1 MKRIITLL
9 LLVICSLNSTYAQ
22 HFSLQTREIQ
32 TKNGGKYVEVLNNPK
47 RNPMSCSWRD
57 VDVPC
62 TLSLGHYTNANNQA
76 DEYCYLMLELEH
88 KDLNEKIGSIAG
100 VDIILTNGEKLDFLN
115 GLTSP
120 IYDYE
125 GDTLTILLN
134 AWSATDNWGGDDCG
148 YRSTYRRSEMLET
161 PTTASVYL
169 FNQLSLYDIETIAI
183 NGRRRFKPQFKSAE
197 LIEAYVDGL
206 HNVLPQIK
214 GLPDLLN
221 LDRSWTRK
229 PVETFL
235 TDLKGG
241 GYKAQWDVPLAI
253 LKDLKEGDEEIDFWF
268 AIEKN
273 ATDEVPRLL
282 FLCDGYEKPERKSSI
297 VSISITLSN
306 GAKYQVLM
314 AQMDVDHAYDVSM
327 SAKLSSFYQN
337 ELSNKLHPKTL
348 LQQLAKYD
356 IVEVTMAENKYDLRN
371 ADASSADAF
380 TRMCKALLEKTG
392 DADLYALNTPA
403 AAARPT
409 ATPKPAAK
417 PAQPA
422 VRPTQ
427 PTPKPTP
434 KPAPQTTKSEAE
446 RIAEADRRAVELMT
460 QGQTQQTQKPTQ
472 PSTGESGGFLLK
484 AQGKLKYSR
493 HISRKDHIAPREM
506 VHTPLAL
513 FTSRAIPLDVVVEL
527 VDGAKGVG
535 KVQSSTSSDG
545 KQKSVSVR
553 PSEFYCRVSGFEEVP
568 CALMSVGYDA
578 ANTEQIK
585 TSSFTYNLPSSWKR
599 SKVKEYAK
607 AFAEDLAR
615 LGVGWSESKDRYI
628 GSYEGHYLMLDYGA
642 NGQDN
647 HIYLYISY
655 AEK

>member
-1 MKRIITLL
+1 MKRIIALL
-9 LLVICSLNSTYAQ
+9 LLVMCSLNSSFAQTHRVDVKKFKDSYDHDIVELSYRPSTYNFTCKWDSA
-22 HFSLQTREIQ
+22 T
-32 TKNGGKYVEVLNNPK
+32 
-47 RNPMSCSWRD
+47 
-57 VDVPC
+57 VPC
-62 TLSLGHYTNANNQA
+62 TFRMRHYMGYNNQPDQSCFFYIQMEDSDLSKYVKA
-76 DEYCYLMLELEH
+76 VYQVELLLSNNEVFIFGSDVPSIFEPTMDE
-88 KDLNEKIGSIAG
+88 
-100 VDIILTNGEKLDFLN
+100 
-115 GLTSP
+115 
-120 IYDYE
+120 YE
-125 GDTLTILLN
+125 GDKLSIDLN
-134 AWSATDNWGGDDCG
+134 PRRCI
-148 YRSTYRRSEMLET
+148 STYRDDEDMYGAAEVS
-161 PTTASVYL
+161 SY
-169 FNQLSLYDIETIAI
+169 FYNQLSLYDIKAMLL
-183 NGRRRFKPQFKSAE
+183 NGSQLFVPQFKSSE
-197 LIEAYVDGL
+197 YIKSLVGGMRLKSPI
-206 HNVLPQIK
+206 QK
-214 GLPDLLN
+214 GLPDVLN

-229 PVETFL
+229 RVSSQVF
-235 TDLKGG
+235 DLKDG
-241 GYKAQWDVPLAI
+241 GYRAEWNNPLAI
-253 LKDLKEGDEEIDFWF
+253 SKSDDEKIVFWF
-268 AIEKN
+268 TIEKK
-273 ATDEVPRLL
+273 ATDEVPRLV
-282 FLCDGYEKPERKSSI
+282 FLCYGYEKPKRESSYL
-297 VSISITLSN
+297 SISITLSN
-306 GAKYQVLM
+306 GAKYQVLV
-314 AQMDVDHAYDVSM
+314 AQMDVKIGYDVSM

-392 DADLYALNTPA
+392 ATDLYALNTPA

-427 PTPKPTP
+427 PTPMPTP
-434 KPAPQTTKSEAE
+434 KPAPQPTKSEAE

-460 QGQTQQTQKPTQ
+460 QGQTQQTQKTKN
-472 PSTGESGGFLLK
+472 GESGGFLLK

-493 HISRKDHIAPREM
+493 YISRKDHIAPREM

-545 KQKSVSVR
+545 KQQSVSLR

-568 CALMSVGYDA
+568 CTLMSVGYDA

-628 GSYEGHYLMLDYGA
+628 GSYEGHYLMLDYGT

-655 AEK
+655 TEK

>member
-1 MKRIITLL
+1 MKRIIALL
-9 LLVICSLNSTYAQ
+9 LLVMCSLNSSYAQ
-22 HFSLQTREIQ
+22 THRVDV
-32 TKNGGKYVEVLNNPK
+32 TKFKDSYDHDIVESSYPLSTYNFTCK
-47 RNPMSCSWRD
+47 WDSAT
-57 VDVPC
+57 VPC
-62 TLSLGHYTNANNQA
+62 TFFIRHHMGFDNQPSPNFTFYLWFEDSDLSKYV
-76 DEYCYLMLELEH
+76 
-88 KDLNEKIGSIAG
+88 KG
-100 VDIILTNGEKLDFLN
+100 VYMVE
-115 GLTSP
+115 
-120 IYDYE
+120 
-125 GDTLTILLN
+125 ILLSNNEVFIFGTDEISWLSQSMDVYNDDELNIVLMPYGAN
-134 AWSATDNWGGDDCG
+134 AREYISSYRDDDEIDSEAG
-148 YRSTYRRSEMLET
+148 ASTYF
-161 PTTASVYL
+161 Y
-169 FNQLSLYDIETIAI
+169 NQLSLYDIKAI
-183 NGRRRFKPQFKSAE
+183 LLNGSQLFVPQFKSSDYIKS
-197 LIEAYVDGL
+197 LVDGMRL
-206 HNVLPQIK
+206 KGPIQK
-214 GLPDLLN
+214 GLPDVN
-221 LDRSWTRK
+221 HLDRSWTRK
-229 PVETFL
+229 RVGSQVI
-235 TDLKGG
+235 DLKDG
-241 GYKAQWDVPLAI
+241 GYRAEWNEPLVI
-253 LKDLKEGDEEIDFWF
+253 SKGDDEEIDFWF

-282 FLCDGYEKPERKSSI
+282 FLCDGYEKPKRESSYL
-297 VSISITLSN
+297 SISITLSN
-306 GAKYQVLM
+306 GAKYQVLV
-314 AQMDVDHAYDVSM
+314 AQMDVKIAYDVSM
-327 SAKLSSFYQN
+327 SAKLSSFCQN
-337 ELSNKLHPKTL
+337 ELSNNLHPKTL

-356 IVEVTMAENKYDLRN
+356 IVEVTMAQNKYDLRN

-380 TRMCKALLEKTG
+380 TRMCKTLLEKTG
-392 DADLYALNTPA
+392 AADLYALNMPA

-409 ATPKPAAK
+409 TTSKPAAK

-434 KPAPQTTKSEAE
+434 KPAPQPTKSEAE

-513 FTSRAIPLDVVVEL
+513 FTSRAIPLEVVVEL

-535 KVQSSTSSDG
+535 KVQNSTSSDG
-545 KQKSVSVR
+545 KQQSVSVR

-568 CALMSVGYDA
+568 CTLMSVGYDA

-628 GSYEGHYLMLDYGA
+628 GSYEGHYLMLDYGT

-655 AEK
+655 TEK

>member
-1 MKRIITLL
+1 MKRIIALL
-9 LLVICSLNSTYAQ
+9 LLVMCSFNSSFAQTHRVEVKKFKDSYDHDIVESSYPLSTYNFTCKWDSA
-22 HFSLQTREIQ
+22 T
-32 TKNGGKYVEVLNNPK
+32 
-47 RNPMSCSWRD
+47 
-57 VDVPC
+57 VPC
-62 TLSLGHYTNANNQA
+62 TFYIRHHMGFDNQPSPNFTFYLWLEDSDLSKYV
-76 DEYCYLMLELEH
+76 
-88 KDLNEKIGSIAG
+88 KG
-100 VDIILTNGEKLDFLN
+100 VYQVE
-115 GLTSP
+115 
-120 IYDYE
+120 
-125 GDTLTILLN
+125 ILLSN
-134 AWSATDNWGGDDCG
+134 NEVFIFGTDEISWLTQSMDVYNDDELNIVLMPYG
-148 YRSTYRRSEMLET
+148 AYAREYISSYRDDDEIDNEAGASTYF
-161 PTTASVYL
+161 Y
-169 FNQLSLYDIETIAI
+169 NQLSLYDIKAI
-183 NGRRRFKPQFKSAE
+183 LLNGSQLFVPQFKSSE
-197 LIEAYVDGL
+197 YIKSLVGGMRKKSPI
-206 HNVLPQIK
+206 QK
-214 GLPDLLN
+214 GLPDVLN

-229 PVETFL
+229 RVSSQVF
-235 TDLKGG
+235 DLKDG
-241 GYKAQWDVPLAI
+241 GYRATWNKDLAI
-253 LKDLKEGDEEIDFWF
+253 SKGDDEKIVFSFD
-268 AIEKN
+268 IEKN
-273 ATDEVPRLL
+273 ATDEVPRLV
-282 FLCDGYEKPERKSSI
+282 FLCNGYEKPKRESSI
-297 VSISITLSN
+297 LSISITLSN
-306 GAKYQVLM
+306 GAKYQVLV
-314 AQMDVDHAYDVSM
+314 AQMDVNIIYDVSM

-380 TRMCKALLEKTG
+380 TRMCKTLLENTG
-392 DADLYALNTPA
+392 AADLYALNTPA

-409 ATPKPAAK
+409 NTPKPAAK

-434 KPAPQTTKSEAE
+434 KPATQPTKSEAE
-446 RIAEADRRAVELMT
+446 AIAEADRRAVELMT
-460 QGQTQQTQKPTQ
+460 QGQTQQTPKPKN
-472 PSTGESGGFLLK
+472 GESGGFLLK

-535 KVQSSTSSDG
+535 TVQTSTSSDG

-568 CALMSVGYDA
+568 CVLMSVGYDA

-628 GSYEGHYLMLDYGA
+628 GSYEGHYLMLDYGT

-655 AEK
+655 TEK

>member
-1 MKRIITLL
+1 MKRIIALL
-9 LLVICSLNSTYAQ
+9 LLVMCSLNSTFAQ
-22 HFSLQTREIQ
+22 THR
-32 TKNGGKYVEVLNNPK
+32 VEVKKFKDSYDHDIVESSYPLSTYNFTCK
-47 RNPMSCSWRD
+47 WDSAT
-57 VDVPC
+57 VPC
-62 TLSLGHYTNANNQA
+62 TFYIRHHMGFDNQPSPNFTFYLWLEDSDLSKYV
-76 DEYCYLMLELEH
+76 
-88 KDLNEKIGSIAG
+88 KG
-100 VDIILTNGEKLDFLN
+100 VYQVE
-115 GLTSP
+115 
-120 IYDYE
+120 
-125 GDTLTILLN
+125 ILLSN
-134 AWSATDNWGGDDCG
+134 NEVFIFGTDEISWLTQSMDVYNDDELNIVLMPYG
-148 YRSTYRRSEMLET
+148 AYAREYISSYRDDDEIDNEAGASTYF
-161 PTTASVYL
+161 Y
-169 FNQLSLYDIETIAI
+169 NQLSLYDIKAI
-183 NGRRRFKPQFKSAE
+183 LLNGSQLFVPQFKSSE
-197 LIEAYVDGL
+197 YIKSLVGGMRKKSPI
-206 HNVLPQIK
+206 QK
-214 GLPDLLN
+214 GLPDVLN

-229 PVETFL
+229 RVSSQVF
-235 TDLKGG
+235 DLKDG
-241 GYKAQWDVPLAI
+241 GYRATWNKDLAI
-253 LKDLKEGDEEIDFWF
+253 SKGDDEKIVFSFD
-268 AIEKN
+268 IEKN
-273 ATDEVPRLL
+273 ATDEVPRLV
-282 FLCDGYEKPERKSSI
+282 FLCNGYEKPKRESSI
-297 VSISITLSN
+297 LSISITLSN
-306 GAKYQVLM
+306 GAKYQVLV
-314 AQMDVDHAYDVSM
+314 AQMDVNIIYDVSM

-380 TRMCKALLEKTG
+380 TRMCKTLLENTG
-392 DADLYALNTPA
+392 AADLYALNTPA

-409 ATPKPAAK
+409 NTPKPAAK

-434 KPAPQTTKSEAE
+434 KPATQPTKSEAE
-446 RIAEADRRAVELMT
+446 AIAEADRRAVELMT
-460 QGQTQQTQKPTQ
+460 QGQTQQTPKPKN
-472 PSTGESGGFLLK
+472 GESGGFLLK

-535 KVQSSTSSDG
+535 TVQTSTSSDG

-568 CALMSVGYDA
+568 CVLMSVGYDA

-628 GSYEGHYLMLDYGA
+628 GSYEGHYLMLDYGT

-655 AEK
+655 TEK

>member
-1 MKRIITLL
+1 MKRIIALL
-9 LLVICSLNSTYAQ
+9 LLVMCSLNSSFAQ
-22 HFSLQTREIQ
+22 THR
-32 TKNGGKYVEVLNNPK
+32 VEVKKFKDSYDHDIVESSYPLSTYNFTCK
-47 RNPMSCSWRD
+47 WDSAT
-57 VDVPC
+57 VPC
-62 TLSLGHYTNANNQA
+62 TFFIRHHMGFDNQPSPNFTFYLWFEDSDLSKYV
-76 DEYCYLMLELEH
+76 
-88 KDLNEKIGSIAG
+88 KG
-100 VDIILTNGEKLDFLN
+100 VYKVE
-115 GLTSP
+115 
-120 IYDYE
+120 
-125 GDTLTILLN
+125 ILLSNNEVFIFGTDEISWLSQSMDVYNDDELNIVLMPYGAN
-134 AWSATDNWGGDDCG
+134 AREYISSYRDDDEIDNEAEA
-148 YRSTYRRSEMLET
+148 STYF
-161 PTTASVYL
+161 Y
-169 FNQLSLYDIETIAI
+169 NQLSLYDIKAI
-183 NGRRRFKPQFKSAE
+183 LLNGSQLFVPQFKSSE
-197 LIEAYVDGL
+197 YIKSLVGGMRLKGPI
-206 HNVLPQIK
+206 QK
-214 GLPDLLN
+214 GLPDVNN

-229 PVETFL
+229 RVGSQVI
-235 TDLKGG
+235 DLKDG
-241 GYKAQWDVPLAI
+241 GYRAEWNEPLVI
-253 LKDLKEGDEEIDFWF
+253 SKGDDEEIDFWF

-282 FLCDGYEKPERKSSI
+282 FLCDGYEKPKRESSYL
-297 VSISITLSN
+297 SISITLSN
-306 GAKYQVLM
+306 GAKYQVLV
-314 AQMDVDHAYDVSM
+314 AQMDVKIAYDVSM
-327 SAKLSSFYQN
+327 SAKLSSFNQN
-337 ELSNKLHPKTL
+337 ELSNNLHPKTL

-356 IVEVTMAENKYDLRN
+356 IVEVTMAQNKYDLRN

-392 DADLYALNTPA
+392 ATDLYALNTPA

-409 ATPKPAAK
+409 TTSKPAAK

-434 KPAPQTTKSEAE
+434 KPATQPTKSEAE

>member
-1 MKRIITLL
+1 MKRIIALL
-9 LLVICSLNSTYAQ
+9 LLVMCSLNSSFAQTHRVDVKKFKDSYDHDIVELSYHPSTYNFTCKWDSA
-22 HFSLQTREIQ
+22 T
-32 TKNGGKYVEVLNNPK
+32 
-47 RNPMSCSWRD
+47 
-57 VDVPC
+57 VPC
-62 TLSLGHYTNANNQA
+62 TFFIRHHMGFDNQPSPNFTFYLWLQDSDLSKYV
-76 DEYCYLMLELEH
+76 
-88 KDLNEKIGSIAG
+88 KG
-100 VDIILTNGEKLDFLN
+100 VYKVE
-115 GLTSP
+115 
-120 IYDYE
+120 
-125 GDTLTILLN
+125 ILLSNNEVFIFGTDEISWLSQSMDVYNDDELNIVLMPYGAN
-134 AWSATDNWGGDDCG
+134 AREYISSYRDDDEIDSEAG
-148 YRSTYRRSEMLET
+148 ASTYF
-161 PTTASVYL
+161 Y
-169 FNQLSLYDIETIAI
+169 NQLSLYDIKAI
-183 NGRRRFKPQFKSAE
+183 LLNGSQLFVPQFKSSDYIKS
-197 LIEAYVDGL
+197 LVGGMRLKGPI
-206 HNVLPQIK
+206 QK
-214 GLPDLLN
+214 GLPDVNN

-229 PVETFL
+229 RVGSQVI
-235 TDLKGG
+235 DLKDG
-241 GYKAQWDVPLAI
+241 GYRAEWNEPLVI
-253 LKDLKEGDEEIDFWF
+253 SKGDDEEIDFWF

-282 FLCDGYEKPERKSSI
+282 FLCDGYEKPKRESSYL
-297 VSISITLSN
+297 SISITLSN
-306 GAKYQVLM
+306 GAKYQVLV
-314 AQMDVDHAYDVSM
+314 AQMDVDYAYDVSM

-337 ELSNKLHPKTL
+337 DKLHPKTL

-356 IVEVTMAENKYDLRN
+356 IVEVTMAQNKYDLRN

-380 TRMCKALLEKTG
+380 TRMCKTLLEKTG
-392 DADLYALNTPA
+392 AADLYALNTPT

-409 ATPKPAAK
+409 TTPKPAAK

-434 KPAPQTTKSEAE
+434 KPATQPTKSEAE

-472 PSTGESGGFLLK
+472 LSTGESEGFLLK

-513 FTSRAIPLDVVVEL
+513 FTSRAIPLEVVVEL

-568 CALMSVGYDA
+568 CTLMSVGYDA

-628 GSYEGHYLMLDYGA
+628 GSYEGHYLMLDYGT

>member
-1 MKRIITLL
+1 MKRIIALL
-9 LLVICSLNSTYAQ
+9 LLVMCSLNSTFAQ
-22 HFSLQTREIQ
+22 THRVDVKKFKDSYDHDI
-32 TKNGGKYVEVLNNPK
+32 VESSYNLSTYNFTCK
-47 RNPMSCSWRD
+47 WDSAT
-57 VDVPC
+57 VPC
-62 TLSLGHYTNANNQA
+62 TFYIRHHMGFDNQPSPNFTFYLWFEDSDLSKYV
-76 DEYCYLMLELEH
+76 
-88 KDLNEKIGSIAG
+88 KG
-100 VDIILTNGEKLDFLN
+100 VYQVE
-115 GLTSP
+115 
-120 IYDYE
+120 
-125 GDTLTILLN
+125 ILLSNNEVFIFGTDEISWLSQSMDVYNDDELNIVLMPYGAN
-134 AWSATDNWGGDDCG
+134 AREYISSYRDDDEIDNEAAA
-148 YRSTYRRSEMLET
+148 STYF
-161 PTTASVYL
+161 Y
-169 FNQLSLYDIETIAI
+169 NQLSLYDIKAI
-183 NGRRRFKPQFKSAE
+183 LLNGSQLFVPQFKSSDYIKS
-197 LIEAYVDGL
+197 LVGGMRLKGPI
-206 HNVLPQIK
+206 QK
-214 GLPDLLN
+214 GLPDVNN

-229 PVETFL
+229 RVGSQVI
-235 TDLKGG
+235 DLKDG
-241 GYKAQWDVPLAI
+241 GYRAEWNEPLVI
-253 LKDLKEGDEEIDFWF
+253 SKGDDEEIDFWF

-282 FLCDGYEKPERKSSI
+282 FLCDGYEKPKRESSYL
-297 VSISITLSN
+297 SISITLSN
-306 GAKYQVLM
+306 GAKYQVLV
-314 AQMDVDHAYDVSM
+314 AQMDVKIAYDVSM
-327 SAKLSSFYQN
+327 SAKLSSFNQN
-337 ELSNKLHPKTL
+337 ELSNNLHPKTL

-356 IVEVTMAENKYDLRN
+356 IVEVTMAQNKYDLRN

-380 TRMCKALLEKTG
+380 TRMCKTLLEKTG
-392 DADLYALNTPA
+392 ATDLYALNTPA

-409 ATPKPAAK
+409 TTSKPAAK

-427 PTPKPTP
+427 PTPKPATQP
-434 KPAPQTTKSEAE
+434 TKSEAE
-446 RIAEADRRAVELMT
+446 TIAEADRRAVELMT
-460 QGQTQQTQKPTQ
+460 QGQTPQTQKPKN
-472 PSTGESGGFLLK
+472 GESGGFLLK

-493 HISRKDHIAPREM
+493 YISRKDHIAPREM

-568 CALMSVGYDA
+568 CALMSVGYDV

-628 GSYEGHYLMLDYGA
+628 GSYEGHYLMLDYGT

-655 AEK
+655 VEK

>member
-1 MKRIITLL
+1 MKRIIALL
-9 LLVICSLNSTYAQ
+9 LLVMCSLNSSFAQTHRVDVKKFKDSYDHDIVELSYHPSTYNFTCKWDSA
-22 HFSLQTREIQ
+22 T
-32 TKNGGKYVEVLNNPK
+32 
-47 RNPMSCSWRD
+47 
-57 VDVPC
+57 VPC
-62 TLSLGHYTNANNQA
+62 TFFIRHHMGFDNQPSPNFTFYLWLQDSDLSKYV
-76 DEYCYLMLELEH
+76 
-88 KDLNEKIGSIAG
+88 KG
-100 VDIILTNGEKLDFLN
+100 VYKVE
-115 GLTSP
+115 
-120 IYDYE
+120 
-125 GDTLTILLN
+125 ILLSNNEVFIFGTDEISWLSQSMDVYNDDELNIVLMPYGAN
-134 AWSATDNWGGDDCG
+134 AREYISSYRDDDEIDSEAG
-148 YRSTYRRSEMLET
+148 ASTYF
-161 PTTASVYL
+161 Y
-169 FNQLSLYDIETIAI
+169 NQLSLYDIKAI
-183 NGRRRFKPQFKSAE
+183 LLNGSQLFVPQFKSSDYIKS
-197 LIEAYVDGL
+197 LVGGMRLKGPI
-206 HNVLPQIK
+206 QK
-214 GLPDLLN
+214 GLPDVNN

-229 PVETFL
+229 RVGSQVI
-235 TDLKGG
+235 DLKDG
-241 GYKAQWDVPLAI
+241 GYIAEWNEPLVI
-253 LKDLKEGDEEIDFWF
+253 SKGDDEEIDFWF

-282 FLCDGYEKPERKSSI
+282 FLCDGYEKPKRESSYL
-297 VSISITLSN
+297 SISITLSN
-306 GAKYQVLM
+306 GAKYQVLV
-314 AQMDVDHAYDVSM
+314 AQMDVDYAYDVSM

-337 ELSNKLHPKTL
+337 DKLHPKTL

-356 IVEVTMAENKYDLRN
+356 IVEVTMAQNKYDLRN

-380 TRMCKALLEKTG
+380 TRMCKTLLEKTG
-392 DADLYALNTPA
+392 AADLYALNTPA

-434 KPAPQTTKSEAE
+434 KPAPQPTKSEAE

-545 KQKSVSVR
+545 KQQSVSVR
-553 PSEFYCRVSGFEEVP
+553 PSEFHCRVSGFEEVP
-568 CALMSVGYDA
+568 CTLMSVGYDA

-615 LGVGWSESKDRYI
+615 LGGNISHTLRIWVKDIQMYGYFSNKI
-628 GSYEGHYLMLDYGA
+628 SAGLMHNRGLINY
-642 NGQDN
+642 
-647 HIYLYISY
+647 
-655 AEK
+655 KP

>member
-1 MKRIITLL
+1 MIKFKNKFNKDVVELSYRP
-9 LLVICSLNSTYAQ
+9 STYNFTCTWAGA
-22 HFSLQTREIQ
+22 TDC
-32 TKNGGKYVEVLNNPK
+32 T
-47 RNPMSCSWRD
+47 
-57 VDVPC
+57 VPC
-62 TLSLGHYTNANNQA
+62 TFRMRHDMDYNNQPEQRCTFYIQME
-76 DEYCYLMLELEH
+76 DSDLSEYV
-88 KDLNEKIGSIAG
+88 KDVYQVEILLSNNEVFIFESLLFDPTMY
-100 VDIILTNGEKLDFLN
+100 V
-115 GLTSP
+115 
-120 IYDYE
+120 YE
-125 GDTLTILLN
+125 GDKLSIYLN
-134 AWSATDNWGGDDCG
+134 PSRCI
-148 YRSTYRRSEMLET
+148 STYRNYDEIYSAAE
-161 PTTASVYL
+161 ASTYL
-169 FNQLSLYDIETIAI
+169 YNQLSLYDIEAI
-183 NGRRRFKPQFKSAE
+183 LLNGSEGSELFVPQFKSSE
-197 LIEAYVDGL
+197 YIKSLVGTMRKKSPI
-206 HNVLPQIK
+206 QK
-214 GLPDLLN
+214 GLPDVLN

-229 PVETFL
+229 RVSSQVI
-235 TDLKGG
+235 DLKDG
-241 GYKAQWDVPLAI
+241 GYRAEWNEPLVI
-253 LKDLKEGDEEIDFWF
+253 SKGDDEEIDFWF

-282 FLCDGYEKPERKSSI
+282 FLCDGYEKPKRESSYL
-297 VSISITLSN
+297 SISITLSN
-306 GAKYQVLM
+306 GAKYQVLV
-314 AQMDVDHAYDVSM
+314 AQMDVKFGYDVSM
-327 SAKLSSFYQN
+327 SAKLSSFNQN

-356 IVEVTMAENKYDLRN
+356 IVEVTMAENKYDLHN

-380 TRMCKALLEKTG
+380 TQMCKTLLEKTR

-409 ATPKPAAK
+409 TTSKPAAK

-434 KPAPQTTKSEAE
+434 KPAPQPTKSEAE

-513 FTSRAIPLDVVVEL
+513 FTSRAIPLEVVVEL

-535 KVQSSTSSDG
+535 KVQTSTSSDG
-545 KQKSVSVR
+545 KQQSVSVR

-568 CALMSVGYDA
+568 CTLMSVGYDA

-628 GSYEGHYLMLDYGA
+628 GSYEGHYLMLDYGT

-655 AEK
+655 TEK

>member
-1 MKRIITLL
+1 MEDSDLSKYVKAVYQVELL
-9 LLVICSLNSTYAQ
+9 LSN
-22 HFSLQTREIQ
+22 
-32 TKNGGKYVEVLNNPK
+32 NEVFIFG
-47 RNPMSCSWRD
+47 S
-57 VDVPC
+57 DVPSIFEP
-62 TLSLGHYTNANNQA
+62 TM
-76 DEYCYLMLELEH
+76 DE
-88 KDLNEKIGSIAG
+88 
-100 VDIILTNGEKLDFLN
+100 
-115 GLTSP
+115 
-120 IYDYE
+120 YE
-125 GDTLTILLN
+125 GDKLSIDLN
-134 AWSATDNWGGDDCG
+134 PRRCI
-148 YRSTYRRSEMLET
+148 STYRDDEDMYGAAEVS
-161 PTTASVYL
+161 SY
-169 FNQLSLYDIETIAI
+169 FYNQLSLYDIKAMLL
-183 NGRRRFKPQFKSAE
+183 NGSQLFVPQFKSSE
-197 LIEAYVDGL
+197 YIKSLVGGMRLKSPI
-206 HNVLPQIK
+206 QK
-214 GLPDLLN
+214 GLPDVLN

-229 PVETFL
+229 RVSSQVF
-235 TDLKGG
+235 DLKDG
-241 GYKAQWDVPLAI
+241 GYRAEWNKPLAI
-253 LKDLKEGDEEIDFWF
+253 SKSDDEKIVFWF
-268 AIEKN
+268 TIEKK
-273 ATDEVPRLL
+273 ATDEVPRLV
-282 FLCDGYEKPERKSSI
+282 FLCYGYEKPKRESSYL
-297 VSISITLSN
+297 SISITLSN
-306 GAKYQVLM
+306 GAKYQVLV
-314 AQMDVDHAYDVSM
+314 AQMDVKIGYDVSM

-409 ATPKPAAK
+409 TTPKPAAK

-434 KPAPQTTKSEAE
+434 KPATQPTKSDAEA
-446 RIAEADRRAVELMT
+446 IAEADRRAVELMT
-460 QGQTQQTQKPTQ
+460 QGQTQQTPKPTQ

-493 HISRKDHIAPREM
+493 YISRKDHIAPREM

-513 FTSRAIPLDVVVEL
+513 FTSRAIPLEVVVEL

-545 KQKSVSVR
+545 KQQSVSLR

-568 CALMSVGYDA
+568 CVLMNVGYDA

-628 GSYEGHYLMLDYGA
+628 GSYEGHYLMLDYGT

-655 AEK
+655 TEE

>member
-1 MKRIITLL
+1 MKRIIALL
-9 LLVICSLNSTYAQ
+9 LLVMCSLNSSFAQ
-22 HFSLQTREIQ
+22 THR
-32 TKNGGKYVEVLNNPK
+32 VEVKKFKDSYDHDIVESSYPLSTYNFTCK
-47 RNPMSCSWRD
+47 WDSAT
-57 VDVPC
+57 VPC
-62 TLSLGHYTNANNQA
+62 TFYIRHHMGFDNQPSPNFTFYLWLEDSDLSKYV
-76 DEYCYLMLELEH
+76 
-88 KDLNEKIGSIAG
+88 KG
-100 VDIILTNGEKLDFLN
+100 VYQVE
-115 GLTSP
+115 
-120 IYDYE
+120 
-125 GDTLTILLN
+125 ILLSN
-134 AWSATDNWGGDDCG
+134 NEVFIFGTDEISWLTQSMDVYNDDELNIVLMPYG
-148 YRSTYRRSEMLET
+148 AYAREYISSYRDDDEIDNEAGASTYF
-161 PTTASVYL
+161 Y
-169 FNQLSLYDIETIAI
+169 NQLSLYDIKAI
-183 NGRRRFKPQFKSAE
+183 LLNGSQLFVPQFKSSE
-197 LIEAYVDGL
+197 YIKSLVGGMRKKSPI
-206 HNVLPQIK
+206 QK
-214 GLPDLLN
+214 GLPDVLN

-229 PVETFL
+229 RVSSQVF
-235 TDLKGG
+235 DLKDG
-241 GYKAQWDVPLAI
+241 GYRATWNKDLAI
-253 LKDLKEGDEEIDFWF
+253 SKGDDEKIVFSFD
-268 AIEKN
+268 IEKN
-273 ATDEVPRLL
+273 ATDEVPRLV
-282 FLCDGYEKPERKSSI
+282 FLCNGYEKPKRESSI
-297 VSISITLSN
+297 LSISITLSN
-306 GAKYQVLM
+306 GAKYQVLV
-314 AQMDVDHAYDVSM
+314 AQMDVNIIYDVSM

-380 TRMCKALLEKTG
+380 TRMCKTLLENTG
-392 DADLYALNTPA
+392 AADLYALNTPA

-409 ATPKPAAK
+409 NTPKPAAK

-434 KPAPQTTKSEAE
+434 KPAPQPTKSEAE

-568 CALMSVGYDA
+568 CTLMSVGYDA

-607 AFAEDLAR
+607 AFVEDMAR

-628 GSYEGHYLMLDYGA
+628 GSYEGHYLMLDYGT

-655 AEK
+655 AER

>member
-1 MKRIITLL
+1 MKRIIALL
-9 LLVICSLNSTYAQ
+9 LLVMCSLNFSFAQTHRVDVKKFKDSYDHDIVESSYHPSTYNFTCKWDSA
-22 HFSLQTREIQ
+22 T
-32 TKNGGKYVEVLNNPK
+32 
-47 RNPMSCSWRD
+47 
-57 VDVPC
+57 VPC
-62 TLSLGHYTNANNQA
+62 TFFIRHHMGFDNQPSPNFTFYLWLEDSDLSKYV
-76 DEYCYLMLELEH
+76 
-88 KDLNEKIGSIAG
+88 KG
-100 VDIILTNGEKLDFLN
+100 VYKVE
-115 GLTSP
+115 
-120 IYDYE
+120 
-125 GDTLTILLN
+125 ILLSNNEVFIFGTDEISWLSQSMDVYNDDELNIVLMPYGAN
-134 AWSATDNWGGDDCG
+134 AREYISSYRDDDEIDSEAG
-148 YRSTYRRSEMLET
+148 ASTYF
-161 PTTASVYL
+161 Y
-169 FNQLSLYDIETIAI
+169 NQLSLYDIKAI
-183 NGRRRFKPQFKSAE
+183 LLNGSQLFVPQFKSSD
-197 LIEAYVDGL
+197 Y
-206 HNVLPQIK
+206 IK
-214 GLPDLLN
+214 SLVGGMRLKGPIQEGLPDVNN

-229 PVETFL
+229 RVGSQVI
-235 TDLKGG
+235 DLKDG
-241 GYKAQWDVPLAI
+241 GYRAEWNEPLVI
-253 LKDLKEGDEEIDFWF
+253 SKGDDEEIDFWF

-282 FLCDGYEKPERKSSI
+282 FLCDGYEKPKRESSYL
-297 VSISITLSN
+297 SISITLSN
-306 GAKYQVLM
+306 GAKYQVLV
-314 AQMDVDHAYDVSM
+314 AQMDVDYAYDVSM

-337 ELSNKLHPKTL
+337 DKLHPKTL

-356 IVEVTMAENKYDLRN
+356 IVEVTMAQNKYDLRN

-380 TRMCKALLEKTG
+380 TRMCKTLLEKTG
-392 DADLYALNTPA
+392 DTDLYALNTPA

-434 KPAPQTTKSEAE
+434 KPATQPTKSEAE
-446 RIAEADRRAVELMT
+446 AIAEADRRAVELMT

-545 KQKSVSVR
+545 KQQSVSVR

-568 CALMSVGYDA
+568 CTLMSVGYDA

-585 TSSFTYNLPSSWKR
+585 TSSFTYNLPSAWKR

-607 AFAEDLAR
+607 AFTEDLAR
-615 LGVGWSESKDRYI
+615 VGVGWSESKDRYV
-628 GSYEGHYLMLDYGA
+628 GSYEGHYLMLDYGT